1 MILLLMTAAAL
12 PFLHFYNIPLAIV
25 DRMNKMSCTTQS
37 RCLQFLFRPFVSISF
52 SISLSRSCVFHPN
65 THTLYCSWS
74 IYNQHSTISFSP
86 DGIAKL
92 SRTELAVHESNW
104 FCRSGLKKKTI
115 AAIALHYIW
124 SRRGIDFRLCFSCL
138 HPANSL
144 DSCTCIKRAE
154 CTGLVWPER
163 RNAIISMIYDSQCS
177 LYFKRLFFPC
187 PLLGVLDS

>member
-1 MILLLMTAAAL
+1 MPA
-12 PFLHFYNIPLAIV
+12 
-25 DRMNKMSCTTQS
+25 
-37 RCLQFLFRPFVSISF
+37 
-52 SISLSRSCVFHPN
+52 ISLSHSFPSLFLSLFLARAFSIQ
-65 THTLYCSWS
+65 TRTLS
-74 IYNQHSTISFSP
+74 IALEASTINILQFHFR
-86 DGIAKL
+86 
-92 SRTELAVHESNW
+92 RTALPSYPEQNSLYTNPTGFVGVDW
-104 FCRSGLKKKTI
+104 KKTI